1 MTQKSCYQAK
11 QHLCAKTRSQLCVL
25 AHNSILP
32 CHVCWTSHG
41 TRDSLISYDQLD
53 SFLAFHGPR
62 KEAAEKNI
70 YCKENKLWTPP
81 KAKDIMREASKK
93 GHYCSGLCE
102 SERAHMRGL
111 VWDWFFFV
119 AEAARRKM
127 SGFTRDLAVLKGFSF
142 CFVVVVV
149 VVE

>member
-1 MTQKSCYQAK
+1 MMTQKSCYQAK

-93 GHYCSGLCE
+93 RTLLQRPLRVGAS
-102 SERAHMRGL
+102 AHARTSL
-111 VWDWFFFV
+111 RLIFFC
-119 AEAARRKM
+119 R
-127 SGFTRDLAVLKGFSF
+127 
-142 CFVVVVV
+142 
-149 VVE
+149 